1 MRLLLIEDEPKLA
14 QAIAKGLR
22 EEGYV
27 VDQAMDGLQGEYLAF
42 LQEHDLIILDWML
55 PGLEGATLCQN
66 LRRER
71 IQTPVLILSARNQ
84 VADRIAGL
92 NFGADDYLS
101 KPFEFNELLARVR
114 ALLRRHAPIKAV
126 LLQIAELSMDLI
138 SHQVWHQ
145 GQEIPLTQQEYRLLE
160 YLLQHQGQVIS
171 RAQLAER
178 VWDDP
183 EISPGTVDVY
193 IGYLRNKID
202 KPYGTHLLQTVRGLG
217 YCLRFNPDNH

>member
-1 MRLLLIEDEPKLA
+1 MRLLLIEDEPKLS

-27 VDQAMDGLQGEYLAF
+27 VDLALDGQQGEYMAF

-55 PGLEGATLCQN
+55 PGLDGATLCQN

-101 KPFEFNELLARVR
+101 KPFEFEELLARVR
-114 ALLRRHAPIKAV
+114 ALLRRHAPMKAV
-126 LLQIAELSMDLI
+126 LLQAAELRMDLI

-145 GQEIPLTQQEYRLLE
+145 EQEIPLTQQEYRLLE

-171 RAQLAER
+171 RALLAER

-183 EISPGTVDVY
+183 DISPGTVDVY

-202 KPYGTHLLQTVRGLG
+202 RPFGSQLIQTVRGLG
-217 YCLRFNPDNH
+217 YCLRAQAA

>member
-101 KPFEFNELLARVR
+101 KPFEFEELLARVR